1 MKKINVIFGSA
12 ERNRGRIMSLPFEWS
27 ELTKMGGDP
36 IGRREVNRLRKVL
49 RDPARNW
56 ADARSII
63 VAGTL
68 STMGQTL
75 WQCVEAVTMTRWPHG
90 VRTRRRAGHAGPV
103 LRLRPPLSGPGPVVA
118 VTPTRRCAGR
128 LTAHHLASARPPAC
142 TRKGGRTWIR
152 TSRMTCSTSGSPDTK
167 TTATSRRLADQQEAV
182 VWP

>member
-1 MKKINVIFGSA
+1 M
-12 ERNRGRIMSLPFEWS
+12 MPFEWS

-75 WQCVEAVTMTRWPHG
+75 WQCVEAVTMSRWPDG
-90 VRTRRRAGHAGPV
+90 
-103 LRLRPPLSGPGPVVA
+103 RPAPDAEQVMLALCYACGRPYPG
-118 VTPTRRCAGR
+118 RGR
-128 LTAHHLASARPPAC
+128 WSL
-142 TRKGGRTWIR
+142 
-152 TSRMTCSTSGSPDTK
+152 
-167 TTATSRRLADQQEAV
+167 
-182 VWP
+182 